1 MSSLTIKQK
10 IILGVIIGAMLIVI
24 GIYGYISLNEEKE
37 LDISEII
44 NDEMI
49 INNQEENIAVA
60 NQNETNVTENNENS
74 SENTNQN
81 FRTRNYY

>member
-10 IILGVIIGAMLIVI
+10 IILGVIICAMLIVI
-24 GIYGYISLNEEKE
+24 GIYGYISINEEEE

-44 NDEMI
+44 NDEIML
-49 INNQEENIAVA
+49 NSQEENIDVA
-60 NQNETNVTENNENS
+60 NQNETNVTENNVNF

-81 FRTRNYY
+81 SRTRN